1 MQINGIILVNKER
14 GISSNKV
21 VNKVKYLLGASKA
34 GHLGTLDVLGEGLLP
49 VTLGKGTKLFEYF
62 LNKDKVYKTT
72 FRFGETTETL
82 DLEGPIT
89 QRNDI
94 IVSIDDINKVIHK
107 FIGKISQLPPLFSAK
122 KVHGQTA
129 YSLARQGKDVDL
141 KPKEIE
147 IYSIKCLKQIEKNTF
162 EFEIH
167 CSSGTYIR
175 SICRDLAFELGTYG
189 VMLNIIRTKCG
200 IFSLNNAFT
209 LKQIENKNYEV
220 LPLDSIFLN
229 YKQIVL
235 NKNDTK
241 KLLNGLQINYNER
254 DGKYRCYDNEKN
266 FLGLIEISNKKIKF
280 EVRLI

>member
-94 IVSIDDINKVIHK
+94 IVTIDDINKVIHK

>member
-94 IVSIDDINKVIHK
+94 IVSINDINKVIHK

-220 LPLDSIFLN
+220 LTLDSIFLN